1 MFVLPVNV
9 YKPRSQ
15 FGKFLPRNG
24 NVLHPGGA
32 FAAVFYEA
40 ADKEPIVFGFNAALP
55 KPCVYAF
62 CARVEFNGAAY
73 ARFACAC
80 SDKFNAAFSA
90 EQKRNRAD

>member
-1 MFVLPVNV
+1 MLPVNV

-40 ADKEPIVFGFNAALP
+40 ADKDPIVFGFNTAFG

-62 CARVEFNGAAY
+62 CARVEFNGTAY
-73 ARFACAC
+73 ARFARAG
-80 SDKFNAAFSA
+80 SDKFNAALSS
-90 EQKRNRAD
+90 E

>member
-1 MFVLPVNV
+1 MLSVNV

-40 ADKEPIVFGFNAALP
+40 ADKDPIVFGFNTAVG

-62 CARVEFNGAAY
+62 CTRVEFNDTAY
-73 ARFACAC
+73 TRY
-80 SDKFNAAFSA
+80 
-90 EQKRNRAD
+90 RLLP